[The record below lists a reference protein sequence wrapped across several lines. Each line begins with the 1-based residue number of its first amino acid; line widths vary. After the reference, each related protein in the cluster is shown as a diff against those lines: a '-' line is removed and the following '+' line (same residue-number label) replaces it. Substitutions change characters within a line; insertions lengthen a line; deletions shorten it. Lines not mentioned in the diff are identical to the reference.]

1 MMKTTNSSKSG
12 LFLMELILAIF
23 FFSVAAAICV
33 RLFVTS
39 HELSRE
45 SVRLNHAVTM
55 AESIAE
61 AFYGCN
67 GDEAQLAILLADL
80 YSEPQTP
87 SDATEASG
95 EASTPDT
102 VTESDEVLSF
112 LNVYDKKK
120 DITARI
126 TIAQDGELVSC
137 HIGIYND
144 SPLSYT
150 SFTDPIYE
158 LHVSLYPQEGAYET
172 E

>member
-1 MMKTTNSSKSG
+1 MNHKNSSKSG

-23 FFSVAAAICV
+23 FFSIAAAICV

-39 HELSRE
+39 HQLSRE

-67 GDEAQLAILLADL
+67 GEEAQLTALLADL
-80 YSEPQTP
+80 YSEP
-87 SDATEASG
+87 
-95 EASTPDT
+95 
-102 VTESDEVLSF
+102 VTAAGSDEALSF
-112 LNVYDKKK
+112 FSVYDKDK

-126 TIAQDGELVSC
+126 TISQDGELVSC

-144 SPLSYT
+144 PPQLYISSTVPVYVLN
-150 SFTDPIYE
+150 
-158 LHVSLYPQEGAYET
+158 VSLYPQEDAYET

>member
-1 MMKTTNSSKSG
+1 MNHKNSSKSG

-23 FFSVAAAICV
+23 FFSIAAAICV

-39 HELSRE
+39 HQLSRE
-45 SVRLNHAVTM
+45 SVQLNHAVTM

-67 GDEAQLAILLADL
+67 GEEAQLVSLLADL
-80 YSEPQTP
+80 YSEPETP
-87 SDATEASG
+87 SDASD
-95 EASTPDT
+95 PDT
-102 VTESDEVLSF
+102 ATGADEARSF
-112 LNVYDKKK
+112 FNVYDKDK

-126 TIAQDGELVSC
+126 TVSQDGELVSC

-144 SPLSYT
+144 HPQLYT
-150 SFTDPIYE
+150 SFTVPVYE
-158 LHVSLYPQEGAYET
+158 LNVSLYPQEGAYET